1 MSKQLTKNLCTGC
14 IFVGMFIRFNPWDE
28 PQHYARP
35 PGFNWVSRI
44 YGRSPDMPC
53 WQNNGNGRHWLLL
66 SKEQTD
72 EYWIQISWESVC
84 SPIYWTGPRDGL
96 LLQLSGKL
104 LETSWRRIILN
115 ESIIRIQ
122 LASADARLVVRGC
135 RALNNIS
142 RTK

>member
-1 MSKQLTKNLCTGC
+1 MYTGC

-53 WQNNGNGRHWLLL
+53 WRNNGNVRHWLLL

-72 EYWIQISWESVC
+72 EYWIQISWESALR
-84 SPIYWTGPRDGL
+84 PIYWTAPRDGL
-96 LLQLSGKL
+96 LPQMSGKL
-104 LETSWRRIILN
+104 PETSRRRIMLN
-115 ESIIRIQ
+115 EIITHPVSFSPY
-122 LASADARLVVRGC
+122 LPRLQNSYYI
-135 RALNNIS
+135 LINMIFY
-142 RTK
+142 T